1 MDNSKGE
8 QMSKTKKEMDQAAV
22 ELLARLKDMA
32 MVEGKDSPEVQ
43 KRIENLACELRALI
57 QVYTV

>member
-1 MDNSKGE
+1 
-8 QMSKTKKEMDQAAV
+8 MSKTKKEMDQAAV